1 MAFYLG
7 THGNIRLRRGTE
19 KDAGNFNA
27 TISPDDIN
35 TTLNRLGVDQSIDN
49 LITGD
54 RVVFTTTD
62 NRRLDFIPDTRFGE
76 LEFLQTEAS
85 DQLITQSGD
94 SLFKNGLT
102 ADDFTAYVNV
112 NAVGGLRLYPAFADA
127 INDERTT
134 EIALDPFTDG
144 PINVNLAVRD
154 TRFDVLGNVTRYEF
168 NTSRD
173 AIDTTALSDK
183 YKQHFNAGLLSGSG
197 RIECAFDYK
206 TTASTEAPVVMLQTI
221 QRLDVGCAFDLA
233 LYLTDEDVVPTVNTI
248 FYLTTAVTTSTG
260 ISVEA
265 GGLVSCTVDFVTT
278 GQIRLVIGRPDE
290 YILKEDYDRIQVE
303 HSLDFLLQELA
314 G

>member
-112 NAVGGLRLYPAFADA
+112 NAVGGLRLYPEFADA
-127 INDERTT
+127 INNERTT
-134 EIALDPFTDG
+134 EIALDPFTNG

-154 TRFDVLGNVTRYEF
+154 TRFNILGNVTRYEF

-173 AIDTTALSDK
+173 AIDATTLSDK
-183 YKQHFNAGLLSGSG
+183 YKQQFNAGLLSGSG
-197 RIECAFDYK
+197 RIECAFDYT
-206 TTASTEAPVVMLQTI
+206 TTASTEPPVVMLQTI
-221 QRLDVGCAFDLA
+221 QRLDAGCAFDLA
-233 LYLTDEDVVPTVNTI
+233 LYLTDKEVVPTVDNV

>member
-7 THGNIRLRRGTE
+7 THGNIRLRRGADG
-19 KDAGNFNA
+19 DAGNFNA

-102 ADDFTAYVNV
+102 ADNFTAYVNV
-112 NAVGGLRLYPAFADA
+112 NAVGGLRLYPEFADA
-127 INDERTT
+127 INNERTT
-134 EIALDPFTDG
+134 EIALDPFTNG

-154 TRFDVLGNVTRYEF
+154 TQFNILGNVTRYEF

-173 AIDTTALSDK
+173 AIDATTLSDK
-183 YKQHFNAGLLSGSG
+183 YKQQFNAGLLSGSG
-197 RIECAFDYK
+197 RIECAFDYT
-206 TTASTEAPVVMLQTI
+206 TTASTEPPVVMLQTI
-221 QRLDVGCAFDLA
+221 QRLDAGCAFDLA
-233 LYLTDEDVVPTVNTI
+233 LYLTDKEVVPTVDNV

-265 GGLVSCTVDFVTT
+265 GGLVNCTVDFVTT
-278 GQIRLVIGRPDE
+278 GQIRLVIGRPVD
-290 YILKEDYDRIQVE
+290 YILRENDEQAAAE
-303 HSLDFLLQELA
+303 PTLDDLLQEITD
-314 G
+314 

>member
-7 THGNIRLRRGTE
+7 TYGNIRLRRGADG
-19 KDAGNFNA
+19 DAGNFNA
-27 TISPDDIN
+27 AISPDDIN

-197 RIECAFDYK
+197 RIECAFDYT
-206 TTASTEAPVVMLQTI
+206 TTASTEPPVVMLQTI
-221 QRLDVGCAFDLA
+221 QRLDAGCAFDLA
-233 LYLTDEDVVPTVNTI
+233 LYLTDKEVVPTVDNV

>member
-7 THGNIRLRRGTE
+7 TYGNIRLRRGADG
-19 KDAGNFNA
+19 DAGNFNA
-27 TISPDDIN
+27 AISPDDIN

-62 NRRLDFIPDTRFGE
+62 NRRLDFISDTGFGE

-102 ADDFTAYVNV
+102 ADNFTAYVNV
-112 NAVGGLRLYPAFADA
+112 NAVGGLRLYPEFADA
-127 INDERTT
+127 INNERTT
-134 EIALDPFTDG
+134 EIALDPFTNG
-144 PINVNLAVRD
+144 PINTNLAVRD
-154 TRFDVLGNVTRYEF
+154 TQFNILGNVTRYEF

-173 AIDTTALSDK
+173 AIDATALSDK
-183 YKQHFNAGLLSGSG
+183 YKQQFNAGLLSGSG
-197 RIECAFDYK
+197 RIECAFDYT
-206 TTASTEAPVVMLQTI
+206 TTASTEPPVVMLQTI
-221 QRLDVGCAFDLA
+221 QRLDAGCAFDLA
-233 LYLTDEDVVPTVNTI
+233 LYLTDKEVVPTVDNV

-265 GGLVSCTVDFVTT
+265 GGLVNCTVDFVTT
-278 GQIRLVIGRPDE
+278 GQIRLVIGRPVD
-290 YILKEDYDRIQVE
+290 YILRENNGQTAAE
-303 HSLDFLLQELA
+303 PTLDDLLQEITD
-314 G
+314 

>member
-7 THGNIRLRRGTE
+7 TYGNIRLRRGADG
-19 KDAGNFNA
+19 DAGNFNA
-27 TISPDDIN
+27 AISPDDIN

-62 NRRLDFIPDTRFGE
+62 NRRLDFISDTGFGE

-102 ADDFTAYVNV
+102 ADNFTAYVNV
-112 NAVGGLRLYPAFADA
+112 NAVGGLRLYPEFADA
-127 INDERTT
+127 INNERTT
-134 EIALDPFTDG
+134 EIALDPFTGG
-144 PINVNLAVRD
+144 PINTNLAVRD
-154 TRFDVLGNVTRYEF
+154 TQFNILGNVIRYEF

-173 AIDTTALSDK
+173 AIDATALSDK
-183 YKQHFNAGLLSGSG
+183 YKQQFNAGLLSGSG
-197 RIECAFDYK
+197 RIECAFDYT
-206 TTASTEAPVVMLQTI
+206 TTASTEPPVVMLQTI
-221 QRLDVGCAFDLA
+221 QRLDAGCAFDLA
-233 LYLTDEDVVPTVNTI
+233 LYLTDKEVVPTVDNV

-265 GGLVSCTVDFVTT
+265 GGLVNCTVDFVTT
-278 GQIRLVIGRPDE
+278 GQIRLVIGRPVD
-290 YILKEDYDRIQVE
+290 YILRENNGQTAAE
-303 HSLDFLLQELA
+303 PTLDDLLQEITD
-314 G
+314 

>member
-7 THGNIRLRRGTE
+7 TYGNIRLRRGADG
-19 KDAGNFNA
+19 DAGNFNA

-62 NRRLDFIPDTRFGE
+62 NRRLDFISDTGFGE

-102 ADDFTAYVNV
+102 ADNFTAYVNV
-112 NAVGGLRLYPAFADA
+112 NAVGGLRLYPEFADA
-127 INDERTT
+127 INNERTT
-134 EIALDPFTDG
+134 EIALDPFTNG
-144 PINVNLAVRD
+144 PINTNLAVRD
-154 TRFDVLGNVTRYEF
+154 TQFNILGNVTRYEF

-173 AIDTTALSDK
+173 AIDATALSDK
-183 YKQHFNAGLLSGSG
+183 YKQQFNAGLLSGSG
-197 RIECAFDYK
+197 RIECAFDYT
-206 TTASTEAPVVMLQTI
+206 TTASTEPPVVMLQTI
-221 QRLDVGCAFDLA
+221 QRLDAGCAFDLA
-233 LYLTDEDVVPTVNTI
+233 LYLTDKEVVPTVDNV

-278 GQIRLVIGRPDE
+278 GQIRLVIGRPVD
-290 YILKEDYDRIQVE
+290 YILRENNGQTAAE
-303 HSLDFLLQELA
+303 PTLDDLLQEITD
-314 G
+314 

>member
-7 THGNIRLRRGTE
+7 THGNIRLRRGTD
-19 KDAGNFNA
+19 KDAGSFNA

-76 LEFLQTEAS
+76 LEFLQTEAG

-102 ADDFTAYVNV
+102 TDEFTAYVNV
-112 NAVGGLRLYPAFADA
+112 NAVGGLRLYPEFADA
-127 INDERTT
+127 INNERTT
-134 EIALDPFTDG
+134 EIALDPFKNG
-144 PINVNLAVRD
+144 PINTNLAVRD
-154 TRFDVLGNVTRYEF
+154 TRFNILGNVTRYEF

-183 YKQHFNAGLLSGSG
+183 YKQQFNAGLLSGSG
-197 RIECAFDYK
+197 RIECAFDY
-206 TTASTEAPVVMLQTI
+206 TTTTNTEAPIVMLQTI
-221 QRLDVGCAFDLA
+221 QRLDAGCAFDLA
-233 LYLTDEDVVPTVNTI
+233 LYLTDKEVVPTVDNI

-265 GGLVSCTVDFVTT
+265 GGLVNCTVDFVTT

-290 YILKEDYDRIQVE
+290 YILKEDDDRIQVE
-303 HSLDFLLQELA
+303 HSLDFLLQELTD
-314 G
+314 

>member
-7 THGNIRLRRGTE
+7 NHGNIRLRRGTD

-35 TTLNRLGVDQSIDN
+35 TTLNRIGIEGSLDN

-76 LEFLQTEAS
+76 LEFLQTEAG

-94 SLFKNGLT
+94 AFYKNGLT
-102 ADDFTAYVNV
+102 TDDFTAYVNM
-112 NAVGGLRLYPAFADA
+112 NAVGGLRLYSEFADA
-127 INDERTT
+127 INNERSN
-134 EIALDPFTDG
+134 EIALDPFTNE
-144 PINVNLAVRD
+144 PINTNLTVRD
-154 TRFDVLGNVTRYEF
+154 TRFNILGNVTRYEF

-173 AIDTTALSDK
+173 AVDTTALSDK
-183 YKQHFNAGLLSGSG
+183 YKQQFNAGLISGSG
-197 RIECAFDYK
+197 RIECAFDY
-206 TTASTEAPVVMLQTI
+206 TTTTSTEAPIIMLQTI
-221 QRLDVGCAFDLA
+221 QRLDMGCAFDLA
-233 LYLTDEDVVPTVNTI
+233 LYLTDKEVVPSVDNI

-265 GGLVSCTVDFVTT
+265 GGLVTCTVDFVTT

-290 YILKEDYDRIQVE
+290 YILKEDDDRIQVE
-303 HSLDFLLQELA
+303 HSLDFLLQELTD
-314 G
+314 

>member
-102 ADDFTAYVNV
+102 ADNFTAYVNV
-112 NAVGGLRLYPAFADA
+112 NAVGGLRLYPEFADA
-127 INDERTT
+127 INNERTT
-134 EIALDPFTDG
+134 EIALDPFTNG
-144 PINVNLAVRD
+144 PINTNLAVRD
-154 TRFDVLGNVTRYEF
+154 TQFNILGNVTRYEF

-173 AIDTTALSDK
+173 AIDATALSDK
-183 YKQHFNAGLLSGSG
+183 YKQQFNAGLLSGSG
-197 RIECAFDYK
+197 RIECAFDYT
-206 TTASTEAPVVMLQTI
+206 TTASTEPPVVMLQTI
-221 QRLDVGCAFDLA
+221 QRLDAGCAFDLA
-233 LYLTDEDVVPTVNTI
+233 LYLTDKEVVPTVDNV

-265 GGLVSCTVDFVTT
+265 GGLVNCTVDFVTT
-278 GQIRLVIGRPDE
+278 GQIRLVIGRPVD
-290 YILKEDYDRIQVE
+290 YILRENNGQTAAE
-303 HSLDFLLQELA
+303 PTLDDLLQEITD
-314 G
+314 

>member
-7 THGNIRLRRGTE
+7 TYGNIRLRRGADG
-19 KDAGNFNA
+19 DAGNFNA
-27 TISPDDIN
+27 AISPDDIN

-62 NRRLDFIPDTRFGE
+62 NRRLDFISDAGFGE

-102 ADDFTAYVNV
+102 ADNFTAYVNV
-112 NAVGGLRLYPAFADA
+112 NAVGGLRLYPEFADA
-127 INDERTT
+127 INNERTT
-134 EIALDPFTDG
+134 EIALDPFTGG
-144 PINVNLAVRD
+144 PINTNLAVRD
-154 TRFDVLGNVTRYEF
+154 TQFNILGNVIRYEF

-173 AIDTTALSDK
+173 AIDATALSDK
-183 YKQHFNAGLLSGSG
+183 YKQQFNAGLLSGSG
-197 RIECAFDYK
+197 RIECAFDYT
-206 TTASTEAPVVMLQTI
+206 TTASTEPPVVMLQTI
-221 QRLDVGCAFDLA
+221 QRLDAGCAFDLA
-233 LYLTDEDVVPTVNTI
+233 LYLTDKEVVPTVDNV

-265 GGLVSCTVDFVTT
+265 GGLVNCTVDFVTT
-278 GQIRLVIGRPDE
+278 GQIRLVIGRPVD
-290 YILKEDYDRIQVE
+290 YILRENNGQTAAE
-303 HSLDFLLQELA
+303 PTLDDLLQEITD
-314 G
+314 

>member
-173 AIDTTALSDK
+173 AIDATALSDK
-183 YKQHFNAGLLSGSG
+183 YKQQFNAGLLSGSG
-197 RIECAFDYK
+197 RIECAFDYT
-206 TTASTEAPVVMLQTI
+206 TTASTEPPVVMLQTI
-221 QRLDVGCAFDLA
+221 QRLDAGCAFDLA
-233 LYLTDEDVVPTVNTI
+233 LYLTDKEVVPTVDNV

-265 GGLVSCTVDFVTT
+265 GGLVNCTVDFVTT
-278 GQIRLVIGRPDE
+278 GQIRLVIGRPVD
-290 YILKEDYDRIQVE
+290 YILRENNGQTAAE
-303 HSLDFLLQELA
+303 PTLDDLLQEITD
-314 G
+314 

>member
-102 ADDFTAYVNV
+102 ADNFTAYVNV
-112 NAVGGLRLYPAFADA
+112 NAVGGLRLYPEFADA
-127 INDERTT
+127 INNERTT
-134 EIALDPFTDG
+134 EIALDPFTNG

-154 TRFDVLGNVTRYEF
+154 TRFNILGNVTRYEF

-173 AIDTTALSDK
+173 AIDATTLSDK
-183 YKQHFNAGLLSGSG
+183 YKQQFNAGLLSGSG
-197 RIECAFDYK
+197 RIECAFDYT
-206 TTASTEAPVVMLQTI
+206 TTASTEPPVVMLQTI
-221 QRLDVGCAFDLA
+221 QRLDAGCAFDLA
-233 LYLTDEDVVPTVNTI
+233 LYLTDKEVVPTVDNV

-290 YILKEDYDRIQVE
+290 YILKEDDDRIQVE
-303 HSLDFLLQELA
+303 HGLNFLLQELTD
-314 G
+314 

>member
-62 NRRLDFIPDTRFGE
+62 NRRLDFISDTRFGE

-102 ADDFTAYVNV
+102 PDDFTAYVNV
-112 NAVGGLRLYPAFADA
+112 NAVGGLRLYPEFADA
-127 INDERTT
+127 INNERTT
-134 EIALDPFTDG
+134 EIALDPFTGG
-144 PINVNLAVRD
+144 PINTNLAVRD
-154 TRFDVLGNVTRYEF
+154 TQFNILGNVTRYEF

-173 AIDTTALSDK
+173 AIDATALSDK
-183 YKQHFNAGLLSGSG
+183 CKQQFNAGLLSGSG
-197 RIECAFDYK
+197 RIECAFDYT
-206 TTASTEAPVVMLQTI
+206 TTASTEPPVAMLQTI
-221 QRLDVGCAFDLA
+221 QRLDAGCAFDLA
-233 LYLTDEDVVPTVNTI
+233 LYLTDKEVVPTVDNV

-265 GGLVSCTVDFVTT
+265 GGLVNCTVDFVTT
-278 GQIRLVIGRPDE
+278 GQIRLVIGRPVD
-290 YILKEDYDRIQVE
+290 YILRENDEQAAAE
-303 HSLDFLLQELA
+303 PTLDDLLQEITD
-314 G
+314 

>member
-102 ADDFTAYVNV
+102 ADNFTAYVNV
-112 NAVGGLRLYPAFADA
+112 NAVGGLRLYPEFADA
-127 INDERTT
+127 INNERTT
-134 EIALDPFTDG
+134 EIALDPFTNG

-154 TRFDVLGNVTRYEF
+154 TRFNILGNVTRYEF

-173 AIDTTALSDK
+173 AIDATTLSDK
-183 YKQHFNAGLLSGSG
+183 YKQQFNAGLLSGSG
-197 RIECAFDYK
+197 RIECAFDYT
-206 TTASTEAPVVMLQTI
+206 TTASTEPPVVMLQTI
-221 QRLDVGCAFDLA
+221 QRLDAGCAFDLA
-233 LYLTDEDVVPTVNTI
+233 LYLTDKEVVPTVDNV

-265 GGLVSCTVDFVTT
+265 GGLVRCTVDFVTT
-278 GQIRLVIGRPDE
+278 GQIRLVIGKPDE
-290 YILKEDYDRIQVE
+290 YILKEDDDRIQVE
-303 HSLDFLLQELA
+303 HGLNFLLQELTD
-314 G
+314 